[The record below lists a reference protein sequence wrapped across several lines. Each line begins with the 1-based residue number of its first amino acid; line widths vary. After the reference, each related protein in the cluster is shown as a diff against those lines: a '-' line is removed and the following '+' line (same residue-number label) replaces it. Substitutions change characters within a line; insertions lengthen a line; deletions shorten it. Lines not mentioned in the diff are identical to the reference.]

1 MDSPPQDVFE
11 LLSENALFQEYLFV
25 FLLNFNTHVSL
36 TL

>member
-11 LLSENALFQEYLFV
+11 LLSENALFQEYL
-25 FLLNFNTHVSL
+25 LNFNTHVSL